1 MTKGR
6 RRKIALLLVF
16 ALACTLCDFNNIGIK
31 SAFASEET
39 ASDTTSSVQTIK
51 LKSSEWSYGADG
63 DCRLELG
70 NKWCNPSHEFSDRLK
85 QWSFTGIDISFYA
98 RRVDLSLE
106 TIEDSEAEA
115 QLNFDSDNE
124 DIYNFTDG
132 GVATTTAKLTKDAYY
147 TVSYRGDTLIQFANY
162 MAVRIPALDKESY
175 LQFQDVQVTLYGA
188 VQTSYTPTPTE
199 TPDPIVHGTPNYS
212 ATQQTRGADD
222 DFRVG
227 LTYVS
232 ADWKENNFTD
242 FDTDQVMQVK
252 GEGEYSASYTIA
264 TNSDIGLLWLDTNLY
279 KGSRM
284 EVDVTGVTITTPD
297 GAYQKLYTL
306 DNEKL
311 RQPGSLWGYRN
322 TYAKENYAA
331 TIKNEN
337 LRYEYY
343 ISEEYDN
350 YRKKYVDYNFN
361 ALDGVNLL
369 SESKI
374 TVQEGAIIT
383 VSYTVKQRDDYEES
397 TGAPTSEPTSTPM
410 VSPGVNPTSNP
421 SASTDPTE
429 KPVVHGTP
437 NYSSTPQIRGTDD
450 DFRVGISY
458 VSDNW
463 NEEYFANITTSHA
476 MQVTGEGNYEISYT
490 TADDDGMQMLWLDTN
505 LYKGSNMKVDVTG
518 VSVTSADGTKTDTYN
533 ISNGKMIK
541 PGSMWGYRDSD
552 DIKNYAAT
560 ILNPYLK
567 YYFYINSSADN
578 YRDEYKKY
586 GFDSDD
592 SINMFAN
599 DVKTLGTGSTITVSF
614 QVKNVKEATT
624 EPSATPLPT
633 PVIKPSAEPTAEPTT
648 EPCDPTLPPTFV
660 PSSEPANTPEVS
672 ATPIATQQPKEY
684 IDNELWARKGIH
696 AYIAYQMNGTW
707 DYRNTYRTS
716 KTDSNYNYIKAGG
729 EEVNAADVQVRDV
742 FLNRDGQYTIA
753 LKGVDLSASK
763 AFNILGI
770 ATDISAKTEHNRN
783 GIYSDVKVTDA
794 SIKID
799 GKEVASGMNLPQKE
813 DENFYCFILKNC
825 FGIENSGPL
834 YVGSKDEILPTP
846 EDSIEITFTISGLKV
861 ALTDLRNGTYKDPM
875 TGEYIQNTDITQ
887 ADIDASVDNSVAV
900 PSMMP
905 TATPTVA
912 PTVVP
917 TIIPTAVPAPT
928 LAPSTEPT
936 TVPSTAPTTA
946 PSAEPTLVPSAEP
959 TLVPSAEPTLVPS
972 AEPTLVPSAE
982 PTLAPSTEPTVAP
995 SIEPTTVPSTAPTT
1009 APTLVPS
1016 TEPTVA
1022 PSAEP
1027 TAVPAPTLAP
1037 SATPTIVP
1045 SITPPTM
1052 VPLPSAEPTVTLGD
1066 EPTIAPTEEPTIA
1079 PTEEPTIAP
1088 TEEPTVTPSDKPD
1101 VTPTPVPVKT
1111 PAPVKKPAAKG
1122 TTLKNKQGAYKVI
1135 SSNAKK
1141 PKVAYSK
1148 VTKSKKVNVPKKVKI
1163 AGITY
1168 TVTSIAPKA
1177 FANNKKL
1184 QKVAIDSNITSIGKN
1199 AFRGCK
1205 NLKIIVIKST
1215 KLTSRSIGSNAFK
1228 GTHKKLVIKVPKKM
1242 LKKYK
1247 KFLKKKGNKNVKVV
1261 KA

>member
-39 ASDTTSSVQTIK
+39 VSDTTSSVQTIK

-212 ATQQTRGADD
+212 ATQQTRGTDD

-383 VSYTVKQRDDYEES
+383 VNYTVKQRDDYEES

-437 NYSSTPQIRGTDD
+437 NYSSTPQVRGTDD

-458 VSDNW
+458 ASDNW
-463 NEEYFANITTSHA
+463 NENYFANITTSHA

-592 SINMFAN
+592 SINMFAT

-624 EPSATPLPT
+624 EPS
-633 PVIKPSAEPTAEPTT
+633 
-648 EPCDPTLPPTFV
+648 DPTLPPTFV

-672 ATPIATQQPKEY
+672 ATPIATQQPKDY

-716 KTDSNYNYIKAGG
+716 KMDSNYNYIKAGG

-742 FLNRDGQYTIA
+742 FLNRDGQYTVA

-770 ATDISAKTEHNRN
+770 ATDISAKTENNRN

-834 YVGSKDEILPTP
+834 YVESKDEILPTP
-846 EDSIEITFTISGLKV
+846 EDSIEITFTVSGLKA

-905 TATPTVA
+905 TATPTIA

-917 TIIPTAVPAPT
+917 TIMPTAVPAPT
-928 LAPSTEPT
+928 LAPSAEPT
-936 TVPSTAPTTA
+936 PVPSAEPTPTAMPAPTTA
-946 PSAEPTLVPSAEP
+946 PSAEPTLVPSPTPTAVTP
-959 TLVPSAEPTLVPS
+959 TLVPS
-972 AEPTLVPSAE
+972 
-982 PTLAPSTEPTVAP
+982 TEPT
-995 SIEPTTVPSTAPTT
+995 
-1009 APTLVPS
+1009 

-1027 TAVPAPTLAP
+1027 TTVPAPTIAPSMAPTLAP
-1037 SATPTIVP
+1037 SAEPTAVPEPTTAPTIAPSMAPTIVP
-1045 SITPPTM
+1045 
-1052 VPLPSAEPTVTLGD
+1052 LPSVEPTVTPGD
-1066 EPTIAPTEEPTIA
+1066 EPTIAPTEEPAID
-1079 PTEEPTIAP
+1079 PTEEPTA
-1088 TEEPTVTPSDKPD
+1088 TPSNEPD
-1101 VTPTPVPVKT
+1101 VTPTPIPTKT

-1141 PKVAYSK
+1141 PTVAYSK

-1184 QKVAIDSNITSIGKN
+1184 QKVTIDSNITSIGKN

-1205 NLKIIVIKST
+1205 NLKTIVIKST
-1215 KLTSRSIGSNAFK
+1215 KLTSSSIGSNAFK

>member
-1 MTKGR
+1 
-6 RRKIALLLVF
+6 
-16 ALACTLCDFNNIGIK
+16 
-31 SAFASEET
+31 
-39 ASDTTSSVQTIK
+39 
-51 LKSSEWSYGADG
+51 
-63 DCRLELG
+63 
-70 NKWCNPSHEFSDRLK
+70 
-85 QWSFTGIDISFYA
+85 
-98 RRVDLSLE
+98 
-106 TIEDSEAEA
+106 
-115 QLNFDSDNE
+115 
-124 DIYNFTDG
+124 
-132 GVATTTAKLTKDAYY
+132 
-147 TVSYRGDTLIQFANY
+147 
-162 MAVRIPALDKESY
+162 
-175 LQFQDVQVTLYGA
+175 
-188 VQTSYTPTPTE
+188 
-199 TPDPIVHGTPNYS
+199 
-212 ATQQTRGADD
+212 
-222 DFRVG
+222 
-227 LTYVS
+227 
-232 ADWKENNFTD
+232 
-242 FDTDQVMQVK
+242 
-252 GEGEYSASYTIA
+252 
-264 TNSDIGLLWLDTNLY
+264 
-279 KGSRM
+279 M

-350 YRKKYVDYNFN
+350 YRKKYVAYNFN

-383 VSYTVKQRDDYEES
+383 VNYTVKQRDDYEES

-458 VSDNW
+458 ASDNW
-463 NEEYFANITTSHA
+463 HEDYFANITTSHA

-624 EPSATPLPT
+624 EPSAEPLPT

-672 ATPIATQQPKEY
+672 ATPIATQQPKDY

-770 ATDISAKTEHNRN
+770 ATDISAKTENNRN

-799 GKEVASGMNLPQKE
+799 GKEIASGMNLPQKE
-813 DENFYCFILKNC
+813 NENFYCFILKNC

-834 YVGSKDEILPTP
+834 YVESKDEILPTP
-846 EDSIEITFTISGLKV
+846 EDSIEITFTISGLKA

-875 TGEYIQNTDITQ
+875 TGEYIQNADITQ

-928 LAPSTEPT
+928 VAPSTEPT
-936 TVPSTAPTTA
+936 TVPSTAPTPTA
-946 PSAEPTLVPSAEP
+946 MP
-959 TLVPSAEPTLVPS
+959 
-972 AEPTLVPSAE
+972 
-982 PTLAPSTEPTVAP
+982 
-995 SIEPTTVPSTAPTT
+995 APTT
-1009 APTLVPS
+1009 APSVEPTLVPS

-1022 PSAEP
+1022 PSTEPTTVPSTTPTTGPTLVPSAEP
-1027 TAVPAPTLAP
+1027 TAVPAPTVAP

-1052 VPLPSAEPTVTLGD
+1052 VPLPSAEPTVTPGD
-1066 EPTIAPTEEPTIA
+1066 EPTIA

-1184 QKVAIDSNITSIGKN
+1184 QKVVIDSNITSIGKY
-1199 AFRGCK
+1199 AFRGCN
-1205 NLKIIVIKST
+1205 NLKTIVIKST
-1215 KLTSRSIGSNAFK
+1215 KLTSSSIGSNAFK

>member
-188 VQTSYTPTPTE
+188 VQTSYTPAPT
-199 TPDPIVHGTPNYS
+199 DPTVHGTPNYS
-212 ATQQTRGADD
+212 ATQQTRGTDD

-284 EVDVTGVTITTPD
+284 EVDVTGVTIMTPD

-383 VSYTVKQRDDYEES
+383 VNYTVKQRDDYEES

-458 VSDNW
+458 ASDNW
-463 NEEYFANITTSHA
+463 HEDYFANITTSHA

-624 EPSATPLPT
+624 EPSAEPLPT

-672 ATPIATQQPKEY
+672 ATPIATQQPKDY

-770 ATDISAKTEHNRN
+770 ATDISAKTENNRN

-799 GKEVASGMNLPQKE
+799 GKEIASGMNLPQKE
-813 DENFYCFILKNC
+813 NENFYCFILKNC

-834 YVGSKDEILPTP
+834 YVESKDEILPTP

-875 TGEYIQNTDITQ
+875 TGEYIQNADITQ

-928 LAPSTEPT
+928 VAPSTEPT
-936 TVPSTAPTTA
+936 TVPSTAPTPTA
-946 PSAEPTLVPSAEP
+946 MP
-959 TLVPSAEPTLVPS
+959 
-972 AEPTLVPSAE
+972 
-982 PTLAPSTEPTVAP
+982 
-995 SIEPTTVPSTAPTT
+995 APTT
-1009 APTLVPS
+1009 APSVEPTLVPS

-1022 PSAEP
+1022 PSTEPTTVPSTTPTTGPTLVPSAEP
-1027 TAVPAPTLAP
+1027 TAVPAPTVAP

-1052 VPLPSAEPTVTLGD
+1052 VPLPSAEPTVTPGD
-1066 EPTIAPTEEPTIA
+1066 EPTIAPTEEPI
-1079 PTEEPTIAP
+1079 IDP

-1101 VTPTPVPVKT
+1101 VTPTPVPAKT

-1141 PKVAYSK
+1141 PKVAYSN

-1205 NLKIIVIKST
+1205 NLKTIVIKST
-1215 KLTSRSIGSNAFK
+1215 KLTSSSIGSNAFK

>member
-199 TPDPIVHGTPNYS
+199 TPDPTVHGTPNYS
-212 ATQQTRGADD
+212 ATQQTRGTDD

-383 VSYTVKQRDDYEES
+383 VNYTVKQRDDYEES

-437 NYSSTPQIRGTDD
+437 NYSSTPQVRGTDD

-458 VSDNW
+458 ASDNW
-463 NEEYFANITTSHA
+463 NENYFANITTSHA

-592 SINMFAN
+592 SINMFAT

-624 EPSATPLPT
+624 EPSAAPMST

-672 ATPIATQQPKEY
+672 ATPIATQQPKDY

-770 ATDISAKTEHNRN
+770 ATDISAKTENNRN

-846 EDSIEITFTISGLKV
+846 EDSIEITFTISGLKA

-875 TGEYIQNTDITQ
+875 TGEYIQNADITQ

-936 TVPSTAPTTA
+936 TVPSTAPTPTAMPAPTTA
-946 PSAEPTLVPSAEP
+946 PSAEPTLV
-959 TLVPSAEPTLVPS
+959 
-972 AEPTLVPSAE
+972 
-982 PTLAPSTEPTVAP
+982 PSTEPTVAP
-995 SIEPTTVPSTAPTT
+995 SIEPTAVPAPTT
-1009 APTLVPS
+1009 APSAEPTLVPSPTPTAVTPTLVPS
-1016 TEPTVA
+1016 TEPTTAPTLA

-1027 TAVPAPTLAP
+1027 TTVPSMAPSTEPTTAPSMAPTTVPAPTLAP
-1037 SATPTIVP
+1037 SATP
-1045 SITPPTM
+1045 
-1052 VPLPSAEPTVTLGD
+1052 GD
-1066 EPTIAPTEEPTIA
+1066 EPTIAPTEEPAID
-1079 PTEEPTIAP
+1079 P
-1088 TEEPTVTPSDKPD
+1088 TEEPTVTPSNEPD
-1101 VTPTPVPVKT
+1101 VTPTPIPTKTPMPTKT

-1184 QKVAIDSNITSIGKN
+1184 QKVAIDSNITSIGRD
-1199 AFRGCK
+1199 AFRGCNK
-1205 NLKIIVIKST
+1205 LKTIVIKST

>member
-39 ASDTTSSVQTIK
+39 VSDTTSSVQTIK

-212 ATQQTRGADD
+212 ATQQTRGTDD

-383 VSYTVKQRDDYEES
+383 VNYTVKQRDDYEES

-437 NYSSTPQIRGTDD
+437 NYSSTPQVRGTDD

-458 VSDNW
+458 ASDNW
-463 NEEYFANITTSHA
+463 NENYFANITTSHA

-592 SINMFAN
+592 SINMFAT

-624 EPSATPLPT
+624 EPSAAPMST

-672 ATPIATQQPKEY
+672 ATPIATQQPKDY

-770 ATDISAKTEHNRN
+770 ATDISAKTENNRN

-813 DENFYCFILKNC
+813 NENFYCFILKNC

-834 YVGSKDEILPTP
+834 YVESKDEILPTP
-846 EDSIEITFTISGLKV
+846 EDSIEITFTISGLKA

-875 TGEYIQNTDITQ
+875 TGEYIQNADITQ

-900 PSMMP
+900 PSMTP

-936 TVPSTAPTTA
+936 TVPSAAPTPTAMPAPTTA
-946 PSAEPTLVPSAEP
+946 PSAEPTLVPS
-959 TLVPSAEPTLVPS
+959 
-972 AEPTLVPSAE
+972 
-982 PTLAPSTEPTVAP
+982 TEPTVAP
-995 SIEPTTVPSTAPTT
+995 STEPTTVPSTAPTT

-1037 SATPTIVP
+1037 SATPTIAP

-1052 VPLPSAEPTVTLGD
+1052 VPLPSAEPTVTPGD
-1066 EPTIAPTEEPTIA
+1066 EPTIAPTEEPI
-1079 PTEEPTIAP
+1079 IDP

-1101 VTPTPVPVKT
+1101 VTPTPVPAKT

-1141 PKVAYSK
+1141 PKVAYSN

>member
-39 ASDTTSSVQTIK
+39 VSDTTSSVQTIK

-212 ATQQTRGADD
+212 ATQQTRGTDD

-383 VSYTVKQRDDYEES
+383 VNYTVKQRDDYEES

-437 NYSSTPQIRGTDD
+437 NYSSTPQVRGTDD

-458 VSDNW
+458 ASDNW
-463 NEEYFANITTSHA
+463 NENYFANITTSHA

-592 SINMFAN
+592 SINMFAT

-624 EPSATPLPT
+624 EPSAEPLPT

-672 ATPIATQQPKEY
+672 ATPIATQQPKDY

-770 ATDISAKTEHNRN
+770 ATDISAKTENNRN

-813 DENFYCFILKNC
+813 NENFYCFILKNC

-834 YVGSKDEILPTP
+834 YVESKDEILPTP
-846 EDSIEITFTISGLKV
+846 EDSIEITFTISGLKA

-875 TGEYIQNTDITQ
+875 TGEYIQNADITQ

-928 LAPSTEPT
+928 VAPSTEPT
-936 TVPSTAPTTA
+936 TVPSAAPTPTAMPAPTTA
-946 PSAEPTLVPSAEP
+946 PSAEPTLVPS
-959 TLVPSAEPTLVPS
+959 
-972 AEPTLVPSAE
+972 
-982 PTLAPSTEPTVAP
+982 TEPTVAP
-995 SIEPTTVPSTAPTT
+995 STEPTTVPSTAPTT

-1037 SATPTIVP
+1037 SATPTIAP

-1052 VPLPSAEPTVTLGD
+1052 VPLPSAEPTVTPGD
-1066 EPTIAPTEEPTIA
+1066 EPTIAPTEEPI
-1079 PTEEPTIAP
+1079 IDP

-1101 VTPTPVPVKT
+1101 VTPTPVPAKT

-1141 PKVAYSK
+1141 PKVAYSN

-1205 NLKIIVIKST
+1205 NLKTIVIKST
-1215 KLTSRSIGSNAFK
+1215 KLTSSSIGSNAFK

>member
-39 ASDTTSSVQTIK
+39 VSDTTSSVQTIK

-98 RRVDLSLE
+98 RRVNLSLE

-115 QLNFDSDNE
+115 QLNFDSNNE

-175 LQFQDVQVTLYGA
+175 LQFEDVQVTLYGA

-199 TPDPIVHGTPNYS
+199 TPDPIFHGTPNYS
-212 ATQQTRGADD
+212 ATQQTRGTDD

-350 YRKKYVDYNFN
+350 YRKKYVAYNFN

-383 VSYTVKQRDDYEES
+383 VNYTVKQRDDYEES

-458 VSDNW
+458 ASDNW
-463 NEEYFANITTSHA
+463 HEDYFANITTSHA

-624 EPSATPLPT
+624 EPSAEPLPT

-672 ATPIATQQPKEY
+672 ATPIATQQPKDY

-770 ATDISAKTEHNRN
+770 ATDISAKTENNRN

-799 GKEVASGMNLPQKE
+799 GKEIASGMNLPQKE
-813 DENFYCFILKNC
+813 NENFYCFILKNC

-834 YVGSKDEILPTP
+834 YVESKDEILPTP
-846 EDSIEITFTISGLKV
+846 EDSIEITFTISGLKA

-875 TGEYIQNTDITQ
+875 TGEYIQNADITQ

-928 LAPSTEPT
+928 VAPSTEPT
-936 TVPSTAPTTA
+936 TVPSTAPTPTTA
-946 PSAEPTLVPSAEP
+946 PSVE
-959 TLVPSAEPTLVPS
+959 
-972 AEPTLVPSAE
+972 
-982 PTLAPSTEPTVAP
+982 
-995 SIEPTTVPSTAPTT
+995 
-1009 APTLVPS
+1009 PTLVPS

-1022 PSAEP
+1022 PSTEPTTVPSTTPTTGPTLVPSAEP
-1027 TAVPAPTLAP
+1027 TAVPAPTVAP

-1052 VPLPSAEPTVTLGD
+1052 VPLPSAEPTVTPGD
-1066 EPTIAPTEEPTIA
+1066 EPTIAPTEEPI
-1079 PTEEPTIAP
+1079 IDP

-1101 VTPTPVPVKT
+1101 VTPTPVPAKT

-1141 PKVAYSK
+1141 PKVAYSN

-1205 NLKIIVIKST
+1205 NLKTIVIKST
-1215 KLTSRSIGSNAFK
+1215 KLTSSSIGSNAFK

>member
-39 ASDTTSSVQTIK
+39 VSDTTSSVQTIK

-98 RRVDLSLE
+98 RRVNLSLE

-115 QLNFDSDNE
+115 QLNFDSNNE

-175 LQFQDVQVTLYGA
+175 LQFEDVQVTLYGA

-199 TPDPIVHGTPNYS
+199 TPDPIFHGTPNYS
-212 ATQQTRGADD
+212 ATQQTRGTDD

-350 YRKKYVDYNFN
+350 YRKKYVAYNFN

-383 VSYTVKQRDDYEES
+383 VNYTVKQRDDYEES

-410 VSPGVNPTSNP
+410 VSPGVDPTSNP
-421 SASTDPTE
+421 SASTNPTE
-429 KPVVHGTP
+429 ALLLFMAHLIIVQRLRLGERMM
-437 NYSSTPQIRGTDD
+437 I
-450 DFRVGISY
+450 FRVGISY
-458 VSDNW
+458 ASDNW
-463 NEEYFANITTSHA
+463 HEDYFANITTSHA

-624 EPSATPLPT
+624 EPSAEPLPT
-633 PVIKPSAEPTAEPTT
+633 PVIKPSAEPTTEPTT

-672 ATPIATQQPKEY
+672 ATPIATQQPKDY

-770 ATDISAKTEHNRN
+770 ATDISAKTENNRN

-799 GKEVASGMNLPQKE
+799 GKEIASGMNLPQKE
-813 DENFYCFILKNC
+813 NENFYCFILKNC

-834 YVGSKDEILPTP
+834 YVESKDEILPTP
-846 EDSIEITFTISGLKV
+846 EDSIEITFTISGLKA

-875 TGEYIQNTDITQ
+875 TGEYIQNSDITQ

-928 LAPSTEPT
+928 VAPSTEPT
-936 TVPSTAPTTA
+936 TVPSTAPTPTA
-946 PSAEPTLVPSAEP
+946 MP
-959 TLVPSAEPTLVPS
+959 
-972 AEPTLVPSAE
+972 
-982 PTLAPSTEPTVAP
+982 
-995 SIEPTTVPSTAPTT
+995 APTT
-1009 APTLVPS
+1009 APSVEPTLVPS

-1022 PSAEP
+1022 PSTEPTTVPSTTPTTGPTLVPSAEP
-1027 TAVPAPTLAP
+1027 TAVPAPTVAP

-1052 VPLPSAEPTVTLGD
+1052 VPLPSAEPTVTPGD
-1066 EPTIAPTEEPTIA
+1066 EPTIAPTEEPI
-1079 PTEEPTIAP
+1079 I
-1088 TEEPTVTPSDKPD
+1088 
-1101 VTPTPVPVKT
+1101 
-1111 PAPVKKPAAKG
+1111 
-1122 TTLKNKQGAYKVI
+1122 I
-1135 SSNAKK
+1135 SNGRADSNA
-1141 PKVAYSK
+1141 
-1148 VTKSKKVNVPKKVKI
+1148 
-1163 AGITY
+1163 
-1168 TVTSIAPKA
+1168 
-1177 FANNKKL
+1177 
-1184 QKVAIDSNITSIGKN
+1184 
-1199 AFRGCK
+1199 
-1205 NLKIIVIKST
+1205 
-1215 KLTSRSIGSNAFK
+1215 
-1228 GTHKKLVIKVPKKM
+1228 
-1242 LKKYK
+1242 
-1247 KFLKKKGNKNVKVV
+1247 
-1261 KA
+1261 

>member
-16 ALACTLCDFNNIGIK
+16 ALACTLCDFNKIGIK

-39 ASDTTSSVQTIK
+39 VSDTTSSVQTIK

-98 RRVDLSLE
+98 RRVNLSLE

-115 QLNFDSDNE
+115 QLNFDSNNE

-175 LQFQDVQVTLYGA
+175 LQFEDVQVTLYGA

-199 TPDPIVHGTPNYS
+199 TPDPIAHGTPNYS
-212 ATQQTRGADD
+212 ATQQTRGTDD

-232 ADWKENNFTD
+232 ADWNENNFTD

-297 GAYQKLYTL
+297 EAYQKLYTL

-374 TVQEGAIIT
+374 TVQEGTIIT
-383 VSYTVKQRDDYEES
+383 VNYTVKQRDDYEES
-397 TGAPTSEPTSTPM
+397 TGAPTSAPTSTPM

-437 NYSSTPQIRGTDD
+437 NYSSTPQVRGTDD

-458 VSDNW
+458 ASDNW
-463 NEEYFANITTSHA
+463 NEDYFANITTSHA

-624 EPSATPLPT
+624 EPSAEPLPT

-672 ATPIATQQPKEY
+672 ATPIATQQPKDY

-770 ATDISAKTEHNRN
+770 ATDISAKTENNRN

-813 DENFYCFILKNC
+813 NENFYCFILKNC

-834 YVGSKDEILPTP
+834 YVESKDEILPTP
-846 EDSIEITFTISGLKV
+846 EDSIEITFTISGLKA

-875 TGEYIQNTDITQ
+875 TGEYIQNADITQ

-928 LAPSTEPT
+928 VAPSTEPT
-936 TVPSTAPTTA
+936 TVPSAAPTPTAMPAPTTA
-946 PSAEPTLVPSAEP
+946 PSAEPTLVPS
-959 TLVPSAEPTLVPS
+959 
-972 AEPTLVPSAE
+972 
-982 PTLAPSTEPTVAP
+982 TEPTVAP
-995 SIEPTTVPSTAPTT
+995 STEPTTVPSTAPTT

-1037 SATPTIVP
+1037 SATPTIAP

-1052 VPLPSAEPTVTLGD
+1052 VPLPSAEPTVTPGD
-1066 EPTIAPTEEPTIA
+1066 EPTIAPTEEPI
-1079 PTEEPTIAP
+1079 IDP

-1101 VTPTPVPVKT
+1101 VTPTPVPAKT

-1141 PKVAYSK
+1141 PKVAYSN

-1205 NLKIIVIKST
+1205 NLKTIVIKST
-1215 KLTSRSIGSNAFK
+1215 KLTSSSIGSNAFK

>member
-39 ASDTTSSVQTIK
+39 VSDTTSSVQTIK

-98 RRVDLSLE
+98 RRVNLSLE

-115 QLNFDSDNE
+115 QLNFDSNNE

-175 LQFQDVQVTLYGA
+175 LQFEDVQVTLYGA

-199 TPDPIVHGTPNYS
+199 TPDPIFHGTPNYS
-212 ATQQTRGADD
+212 ATQQTRGTDD

-350 YRKKYVDYNFN
+350 YRKKYVAYNFN

-383 VSYTVKQRDDYEES
+383 INYTVKQRDDYEES

-458 VSDNW
+458 ASDNW
-463 NEEYFANITTSHA
+463 HEDYFANITTSHA

-624 EPSATPLPT
+624 EPLPT

-672 ATPIATQQPKEY
+672 ATPIATQQPKDY

-770 ATDISAKTEHNRN
+770 ATDISAKTENNRN

-799 GKEVASGMNLPQKE
+799 GKEIASGMNLPQKE
-813 DENFYCFILKNC
+813 NENFYCFILKNC

-834 YVGSKDEILPTP
+834 YVESKDEILPTP
-846 EDSIEITFTISGLKV
+846 EDSIEITFTISGLKA

-875 TGEYIQNTDITQ
+875 TGEYIQNADITQ

-928 LAPSTEPT
+928 VAPSTEPT
-936 TVPSTAPTTA
+936 TVPSTAPTPTA
-946 PSAEPTLVPSAEP
+946 MP
-959 TLVPSAEPTLVPS
+959 
-972 AEPTLVPSAE
+972 
-982 PTLAPSTEPTVAP
+982 
-995 SIEPTTVPSTAPTT
+995 APTT
-1009 APTLVPS
+1009 APSVEPTLVPS

-1022 PSAEP
+1022 PSTEPTTVPSTTPTTGPTLVPSAEP
-1027 TAVPAPTLAP
+1027 TAVPAPTVAP

-1052 VPLPSAEPTVTLGD
+1052 VPLPSAEPTVTPGD
-1066 EPTIAPTEEPTIA
+1066 EPTIAPTEEPI
-1079 PTEEPTIAP
+1079 IDP

-1101 VTPTPVPVKT
+1101 VTPTPVPAKT

-1141 PKVAYSK
+1141 PKVAYSN

-1205 NLKIIVIKST
+1205 NLKTIVIKST
-1215 KLTSRSIGSNAFK
+1215 KLTSSSIGSNAFK

>member
-1 MTKGR
+1 MR
-6 RRKIALLLVF
+6 
-16 ALACTLCDFNNIGIK
+16 
-31 SAFASEET
+31 
-39 ASDTTSSVQTIK
+39 
-51 LKSSEWSYGADG
+51 
-63 DCRLELG
+63 CRL
-70 NKWCNPSHEFSDRLK
+70 
-85 QWSFTGIDISFYA
+85 
-98 RRVDLSLE
+98 
-106 TIEDSEAEA
+106 
-115 QLNFDSDNE
+115 
-124 DIYNFTDG
+124 
-132 GVATTTAKLTKDAYY
+132 
-147 TVSYRGDTLIQFANY
+147 
-162 MAVRIPALDKESY
+162 
-175 LQFQDVQVTLYGA
+175 
-188 VQTSYTPTPTE
+188 
-199 TPDPIVHGTPNYS
+199 
-212 ATQQTRGADD
+212 
-222 DFRVG
+222 
-227 LTYVS
+227 
-232 ADWKENNFTD
+232 
-242 FDTDQVMQVK
+242 QVK
-252 GEGEYSASYTIA
+252 
-264 TNSDIGLLWLDTNLY
+264 
-279 KGSRM
+279 
-284 EVDVTGVTITTPD
+284 
-297 GAYQKLYTL
+297 
-306 DNEKL
+306 
-311 RQPGSLWGYRN
+311 
-322 TYAKENYAA
+322 
-331 TIKNEN
+331 
-337 LRYEYY
+337 
-343 ISEEYDN
+343 
-350 YRKKYVDYNFN
+350 
-361 ALDGVNLL
+361 
-369 SESKI
+369 
-374 TVQEGAIIT
+374 
-383 VSYTVKQRDDYEES
+383 
-397 TGAPTSEPTSTPM
+397 
-410 VSPGVNPTSNP
+410 
-421 SASTDPTE
+421 
-429 KPVVHGTP
+429 
-437 NYSSTPQIRGTDD
+437 
-450 DFRVGISY
+450 
-458 VSDNW
+458 
-463 NEEYFANITTSHA
+463 
-476 MQVTGEGNYEISYT
+476 EIMKYT

-624 EPSATPLPT
+624 EPSAEPLPT

-672 ATPIATQQPKEY
+672 ATPIATQQPKDY

-770 ATDISAKTEHNRN
+770 ATDISAKTENNHN

-799 GKEVASGMNLPQKE
+799 GKEIASGMNLPQKE
-813 DENFYCFILKNC
+813 NENFYCFILKNC

-834 YVGSKDEILPTP
+834 YVESKDEILPTP

-875 TGEYIQNTDITQ
+875 TGEYIQNADITQ

-928 LAPSTEPT
+928 VAPSTEPT
-936 TVPSTAPTTA
+936 TVPSTAPTPTA
-946 PSAEPTLVPSAEP
+946 MP
-959 TLVPSAEPTLVPS
+959 
-972 AEPTLVPSAE
+972 
-982 PTLAPSTEPTVAP
+982 
-995 SIEPTTVPSTAPTT
+995 APTT
-1009 APTLVPS
+1009 APSVEPTLVPS

-1022 PSAEP
+1022 PSTEPTTVPSTTPTTGPTLVPSAEP
-1027 TAVPAPTLAP
+1027 TAVPAPTVAP

-1052 VPLPSAEPTVTLGD
+1052 VPLPSAEPTVTPGD
-1066 EPTIAPTEEPTIA
+1066 EPTIAPTEEPI
-1079 PTEEPTIAP
+1079 IDP

-1101 VTPTPVPVKT
+1101 VTPTPVPAKT

-1141 PKVAYSK
+1141 PKVAYSN

-1205 NLKIIVIKST
+1205 NLKTIVIKST
-1215 KLTSRSIGSNAFK
+1215 KLTSSSIGSNAFK

-1242 LKKYK
+1242 LKKYCS
-1247 KFLKKKGNKNVKVV
+1247 L
-1261 KA
+1261 

>member
-1 MTKGR
+1 MTKRR

-16 ALACTLCDFNNIGIK
+16 ALACTLCDFNKIGIK

-39 ASDTTSSVQTIK
+39 VSDTTSSVQTIK

-98 RRVDLSLE
+98 RRVNLSLE

-115 QLNFDSDNE
+115 QLNFDSNNE

-175 LQFQDVQVTLYGA
+175 LQFEDVQVTLYGA

-199 TPDPIVHGTPNYS
+199 TPDPIFHGTPNYS
-212 ATQQTRGADD
+212 ATQQTRGTDD

-350 YRKKYVDYNFN
+350 YRKKYVAYNFN

-383 VSYTVKQRDDYEES
+383 VNYTVKQRDDYEES

-458 VSDNW
+458 ASDNW
-463 NEEYFANITTSHA
+463 HEDYFANITTSHA

-624 EPSATPLPT
+624 EPSAEPLPT

-672 ATPIATQQPKEY
+672 ATPIATQQPKDY

-770 ATDISAKTEHNRN
+770 ATDISAKTENNRN

-799 GKEVASGMNLPQKE
+799 GKEIASGMNLPQKE
-813 DENFYCFILKNC
+813 NENFYCFILKNC

-834 YVGSKDEILPTP
+834 YVESKDEILPTP
-846 EDSIEITFTISGLKV
+846 EDSIEITFTISGLKA

-875 TGEYIQNTDITQ
+875 TGEYIQNADITQ

-928 LAPSTEPT
+928 VAPSTEPT
-936 TVPSTAPTTA
+936 TVPSTAPTPTTA
-946 PSAEPTLVPSAEP
+946 PSVE
-959 TLVPSAEPTLVPS
+959 
-972 AEPTLVPSAE
+972 
-982 PTLAPSTEPTVAP
+982 
-995 SIEPTTVPSTAPTT
+995 
-1009 APTLVPS
+1009 PTLVPS

-1022 PSAEP
+1022 PSTEPTTVPSTTPTTGPTLVPSAEP
-1027 TAVPAPTLAP
+1027 TAVPAPTVAP

-1052 VPLPSAEPTVTLGD
+1052 VPLPSAEPTVTPGD
-1066 EPTIAPTEEPTIA
+1066 EPTIAPTEEPI
-1079 PTEEPTIAP
+1079 IDP

-1101 VTPTPVPVKT
+1101 VTPTPVPAKT

-1141 PKVAYSK
+1141 PKVAYSN

-1205 NLKIIVIKST
+1205 NLKTIVIKST
-1215 KLTSRSIGSNAFK
+1215 KLTSSSIGSNAFK

>member
-39 ASDTTSSVQTIK
+39 VSDTTSSVQTIK

-98 RRVDLSLE
+98 RRVNLSLE

-115 QLNFDSDNE
+115 QLNFDSNNE

-175 LQFQDVQVTLYGA
+175 LQFEDVQVTLYGA

-199 TPDPIVHGTPNYS
+199 TPDPIFHGTPNYS
-212 ATQQTRGADD
+212 ATQQTRGTDD

-350 YRKKYVDYNFN
+350 YRKKYVAYNFN

-383 VSYTVKQRDDYEES
+383 VNYTVKQRDDYEES

-458 VSDNW
+458 ASDNW
-463 NEEYFANITTSHA
+463 HEDYFANITTSHA

-624 EPSATPLPT
+624 EPLPT

-672 ATPIATQQPKEY
+672 ATPIATQQPKDY

-770 ATDISAKTEHNRN
+770 ATDISAKTENNRN

-799 GKEVASGMNLPQKE
+799 GKEIASGMNLPQKE
-813 DENFYCFILKNC
+813 NENFYCFILKNC

-834 YVGSKDEILPTP
+834 YVESKDEILPTP
-846 EDSIEITFTISGLKV
+846 EDSIEITFTISGLKA

-875 TGEYIQNTDITQ
+875 TGEYIQNADITQ

-928 LAPSTEPT
+928 VAPSTEPT
-936 TVPSTAPTTA
+936 TVPSTAPTPTA
-946 PSAEPTLVPSAEP
+946 MP
-959 TLVPSAEPTLVPS
+959 
-972 AEPTLVPSAE
+972 
-982 PTLAPSTEPTVAP
+982 
-995 SIEPTTVPSTAPTT
+995 APTT
-1009 APTLVPS
+1009 APSVEPTLVPS

-1022 PSAEP
+1022 PSTEPTTVPSTTPTTGPTLVPSAEP
-1027 TAVPAPTLAP
+1027 TAVPAPTVAP

-1052 VPLPSAEPTVTLGD
+1052 VPLPSAEPTVTPGD
-1066 EPTIAPTEEPTIA
+1066 EPTIAPTEEPI
-1079 PTEEPTIAP
+1079 IDP

-1101 VTPTPVPVKT
+1101 VTPTPVPAKT

-1141 PKVAYSK
+1141 PKVAYSN

-1205 NLKIIVIKST
+1205 NLKTIVIKST
-1215 KLTSRSIGSNAFK
+1215 KLTSSSIGSNAFK

>member
-188 VQTSYTPTPTE
+188 VQTSYTPAPTE
-199 TPDPIVHGTPNYS
+199 TPDPTVHGTPNYS
-212 ATQQTRGADD
+212 ATQQTRGTDD

-284 EVDVTGVTITTPD
+284 EVDVTGVTIMTPD

-383 VSYTVKQRDDYEES
+383 VNYTVKQRDDYEES

-410 VSPGVNPTSNP
+410 VVSPGVNPTSNP

-458 VSDNW
+458 ASDNW
-463 NEEYFANITTSHA
+463 HEDYFANITTSHA

-624 EPSATPLPT
+624 EPSAEPLPT

-672 ATPIATQQPKEY
+672 ATPIATQQPKDY

-770 ATDISAKTEHNRN
+770 ATDISAKTENNRN

-799 GKEVASGMNLPQKE
+799 GKEIASGMNLPQKE
-813 DENFYCFILKNC
+813 NENFYCFILKNC

-834 YVGSKDEILPTP
+834 YVESKDEILPTP

-875 TGEYIQNTDITQ
+875 TGEYIQNADITQ

-928 LAPSTEPT
+928 VAPSTEPT
-936 TVPSTAPTTA
+936 TVPSTTPTTG
-946 PSAEPTLVPSAEP
+946 PTLV
-959 TLVPSAEPTLVPS
+959 
-972 AEPTLVPSAE
+972 
-982 PTLAPSTEPTVAP
+982 
-995 SIEPTTVPSTAPTT
+995 
-1009 APTLVPS
+1009 
-1016 TEPTVA
+1016 

-1027 TAVPAPTLAP
+1027 TAVPAPTVAP

-1052 VPLPSAEPTVTLGD
+1052 VPLPSAEPTVTPGD
-1066 EPTIAPTEEPTIA
+1066 EPTIAPTEEPI
-1079 PTEEPTIAP
+1079 IDP

-1101 VTPTPVPVKT
+1101 VTPTPVPAKT

-1141 PKVAYSK
+1141 PKVAYSN

-1205 NLKIIVIKST
+1205 NLKTIVIKST
-1215 KLTSRSIGSNAFK
+1215 KLTSSSIGSNAFK

>member
-16 ALACTLCDFNNIGIK
+16 ALACTLRDFNNIGIK

-39 ASDTTSSVQTIK
+39 VSDTTSSVQTIK

-98 RRVDLSLE
+98 RRVNLSLE

-115 QLNFDSDNE
+115 QLNFDSNNE

-175 LQFQDVQVTLYGA
+175 LQFEDVQVTLYGA

-199 TPDPIVHGTPNYS
+199 TPDPIFHGTPNYS
-212 ATQQTRGADD
+212 ATQQTRGTDD

-350 YRKKYVDYNFN
+350 YRKKYVAYNFN

-383 VSYTVKQRDDYEES
+383 VNYTVKQRDDYEES

-458 VSDNW
+458 ASDNW
-463 NEEYFANITTSHA
+463 HEDYFANITTSHA

-624 EPSATPLPT
+624 PSAEPLPT

-672 ATPIATQQPKEY
+672 ATPIATQQPKDY

-770 ATDISAKTEHNRN
+770 ATDISAKTENNRN

-799 GKEVASGMNLPQKE
+799 GKEIASGMNLPQKE
-813 DENFYCFILKNC
+813 NENFYCFILKNC

-834 YVGSKDEILPTP
+834 YVESKDEILPTP
-846 EDSIEITFTISGLKV
+846 EDSIEITFTISGLKA

-875 TGEYIQNTDITQ
+875 TGEYIQNSDITQ

-928 LAPSTEPT
+928 VAPSTEPT
-936 TVPSTAPTTA
+936 TVPSTAPTPTA
-946 PSAEPTLVPSAEP
+946 MP
-959 TLVPSAEPTLVPS
+959 
-972 AEPTLVPSAE
+972 
-982 PTLAPSTEPTVAP
+982 
-995 SIEPTTVPSTAPTT
+995 APTT
-1009 APTLVPS
+1009 APSVEPTLVPS

-1022 PSAEP
+1022 PSTEPTTVPSTTPTTGPTLVPSAEP
-1027 TAVPAPTLAP
+1027 TAVPAPTVAP

-1052 VPLPSAEPTVTLGD
+1052 VPLPSAEPTVTPGD
-1066 EPTIAPTEEPTIA
+1066 EPTIAPTEEPI
-1079 PTEEPTIAP
+1079 IDP

-1101 VTPTPVPVKT
+1101 VTPTPVPAKT

-1141 PKVAYSK
+1141 PKVAYSN

-1205 NLKIIVIKST
+1205 NLKTIVIKST
-1215 KLTSRSIGSNAFK
+1215 KLTSSSIGSNAFK